1 VNKVLP
7 YIKEANVKERAMLGS
22 RSGTGAAGSL
32 KRKRDSEATESGSI
46 DYFFAKFLTSPELLE
61 LEVTA
66 FGITVLGCC

>member
-1 VNKVLP
+1 VLP

-22 RSGTGAAGSL
+22 RSGSGTAGSL

-61 LEVTA
+61 LEVKT
-66 FGITVLGCC
+66 FSFTVMDCC